1 MSRVNDIYDGWVV
14 REGKILLDNFLH
26 QERLLDVII
35 SSSPRPGVKLKKSG
49 VAERRLPKCYGN

>member
-26 QERLLDVII
+26 QERLGDVII
-35 SSSPRPGVKLKKSG
+35 NKGSRPGVKLKESD